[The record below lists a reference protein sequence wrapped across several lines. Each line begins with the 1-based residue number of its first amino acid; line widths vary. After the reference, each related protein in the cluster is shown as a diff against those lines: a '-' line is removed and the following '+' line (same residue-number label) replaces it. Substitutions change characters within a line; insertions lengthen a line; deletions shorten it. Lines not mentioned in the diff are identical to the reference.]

1 MSLSAGNRLWHLAT
15 GAARVAVVAWALV
28 LSPSSTAAGE
38 AAKAD
43 RPGDELFVDQAVPR
57 LRIQIPPEGMAIL
70 RSYVWDRNVNGQD
83 RTNVLATV
91 REGDKIYTNVAIHL
105 KGGLGSFRPLDDKPA
120 LTLNFDKFAAD
131 QRFHGLQKI
140 HLNNSV
146 QDPSYLS
153 EKICRDMFLA
163 AGIPAPRAGNALVH
177 LNQRDLGLYVL
188 VEGWNKQFLRQ
199 HFKDARGNLYDGGYG
214 NEITNHLKLNSGDF
228 PNDWSSLE
236 ALGQAAHEPDL
247 SKRLARMGDVLDLDR
262 FLTFVAMEIMLAH
275 WDGYTMNKNN
285 FRVFHDRSSDRLLF
299 LPHGLDQMF
308 GVFRS
313 TPATTITPHM
323 KGLVARAVVE
333 TPEGR
338 RRYLERMSL
347 LLTNVFNVEP
357 LTNRVEELAAR
368 LRPLLARN
376 PAALLNFEQGVD
388 RLVTRMAQ
396 RAQSV
401 AWQLNEVNTP
411 LPFDAAGEA
420 KLSGWRS
427 QRDSG
432 SPSFSPNPSR
442 RNAQGLFEIRAA
454 GAPAYGSWR
463 TTVLLEAGEYLFVGK
478 AQTDGLEI
486 GPGVKRGGVTLRV
499 SGERSAK
506 MVTEAAEWTT
516 LTYRFSMPAKVDM
529 EMVCEFRGSN
539 GRARFDADSLKLIR
553 TSKTARPT
561 GSPKTSDLP

>member
-1 MSLSAGNRLWHLAT
+1 MSLSAFNQFSRRAAQ
-15 GAARVAVVAWALV
+15 AARPAALGWV
-28 LSPSSTAAGE
+28 LAFGSDPTAAGE
-38 AAKAD
+38 AARAD
-43 RPGDELFVDQAVPR
+43 RPGDDLFAGHAVPR
-57 LRIQIPPEGMAIL
+57 LRIQIPPEGMVIL

-91 REGDKIYTNVAIHL
+91 REAAKVYTNVAIHL

-120 LTLNFDKFAAD
+120 LTLNFDKFAAG

-153 EKICRDMFLA
+153 EKICREMFLA

-188 VEGWNKQFLRQ
+188 VEGWNKQFLKQ
-199 HFKDARGNLYDGGYG
+199 HFQDARGNLYDGGYG
-214 NEITNHLKLNSGDF
+214 NEITNHLELNSGDF
-228 PNDWSSLE
+228 PNDWSRLE
-236 ALGQAAHEPDL
+236 ALGQAAQEPDL
-247 SKRLARMGDVLDLDR
+247 SKRLARMGEVLDLDR

-338 RRYLERMSL
+338 RRYLERMAL

-357 LTNRVEELAAR
+357 LTNRVEEMAAH
-368 LRPLLARN
+368 LRPVLARN

-401 AWQLNEVNTP
+401 ARQLNDVNTP
-411 LPFDAAGEA
+411 LAFDAAGEA
-420 KLSGWRS
+420 KLSAWRS

-432 SPSFSPNPSR
+432 SPSFSHNTSR
-442 RNAQGLFEIRAA
+442 RNAPGLLEIRAA

-478 AQTDGLEI
+478 ARLEDLEI
-486 GPGVKRGGVTLRV
+486 GPGVTRGGVTLRV
-499 SGERSAK
+499 SGERAAK
-506 MVTEAAEWTT
+506 MVTDASEWTT
-516 LTYRFSMPAKVDM
+516 LTYRFSLLAMADM
-529 EMVCEFRGSN
+529 ELVCEFRGSN

-553 TSKTARPT
+553 ASKAAKPP
-561 GSPKTSDLP
+561 GSPKTPDLP

>member
-1 MSLSAGNRLWHLAT
+1 
-15 GAARVAVVAWALV
+15 
-28 LSPSSTAAGE
+28 
-38 AAKAD
+38 
-43 RPGDELFVDQAVPR
+43 
-57 LRIQIPPEGMAIL
+57 
-70 RSYVWDRNVNGQD
+70 
-83 RTNVLATV
+83 
-91 REGDKIYTNVAIHL
+91 
-105 KGGLGSFRPLDDKPA
+105 
-120 LTLNFDKFAAD
+120 
-131 QRFHGLQKI
+131 
-140 HLNNSV
+140 V

-153 EKICRDMFLA
+153 EKICREMFLA

-188 VEGWNKQFLRQ
+188 VEGWNKQFLKQ

-214 NEITNHLKLNSGDF
+214 NEITNHLELNSGDF
-228 PNDWSSLE
+228 PNDWSRLE
-236 ALGQAAHEPDL
+236 ALGQAAQEPDV
-247 SKRLARMGDVLDLDR
+247 SKRLARMGEVLDLDR

-285 FRVFHDRSSDRLLF
+285 FRVFHDWSSDRLLF

-338 RRYLERMSL
+338 RRYLERMSQ

-368 LRPLLARN
+368 LGPLLARN
-376 PAALLNFEQGVD
+376 PVALLEFEQGVD
-388 RLVTRMAQ
+388 RLVARMAQ

-401 AWQLNEVNTP
+401 ARQLNEVNTP

-432 SPSFSPNPSR
+432 SPSFSHNPSR
-442 RNAQGLFEIRAA
+442 RNAPGLFEIRAA

-478 AQTDGLEI
+478 AQIDGLEL
-486 GPGVKRGGVTLRV
+486 GPGVTRGGVTLRV

-516 LTYRFSMPAKVDM
+516 LAYRFSMPAMADM
-529 EMVCEFRGSN
+529 ELVCEFRGSN
-539 GRARFDADSLKLIR
+539 GRARFEVDSLKLIR
-553 TSKTARPT
+553 TSRTAKPT